1 MEWNNN
7 LEKKKDRMMLINVG
21 YIFVIVILNFRGNYK
36 EFIMIKI
43 KVGVS
48 FYRDW
53 VCIFLRVVRCMVCY
67 KFWFGVC
74 IKFFFL

>member
-1 MEWNNN
+1 MYYDVMEWNNY

-21 YIFVIVILNFRGNYK
+21 YIFVIVIMNFRGNYK

-48 FYRDW
+48 IYRD
-53 VCIFLRVVRCMVCY
+53 
-67 KFWFGVC
+67 
-74 IKFFFL
+74 